1 MLRGS
6 CLVLSFLRVPV
17 PARGESSVGRL
28 SLLRSARGE
37 RSLLLVAFLLP
48 LLVRRRLELCLLEL
62 LLRLLRVSRRLR
74 ASPLSPCLSVV
85 RSWLRSLFLRPP
97 RRDVL
102 RLRPVRRGERALPVR
117 ASSFFPP
124 L

>member
-1 MLRGS
+1 MLS
-6 CLVLSFLRVPV
+6 VLRAPV
-17 PARGESSVGRL
+17 LARGESSVGRL

-37 RSLLLVAFLLP
+37 RSLLLVAILLP
-48 LLVRRRLELCLLEL
+48 LLFWRRLEPCLLEL

-97 RRDVL
+97 WRDVL